1 MQSRTEEFPTTLEE
15 INTRRARPKNSE
27 LYEEFS
33 QCSISETIQLR
44 QAEYG
49 KADSEMRKKLIM
61 AAEEEIR
68 DFTIWLSE
76 IKSLEPTIVHFY
88 AVSLKSLL
96 IGFEFGVQVA
106 QLFDAVLSKMA

>member
-1 MQSRTEEFPTTLEE
+1 MQSRTEEFLTTLEE
-15 INTRRARPKNSE
+15 IDTRRARPKNSE

-33 QCSISETIQLR
+33 HCSISETIQLR

-61 AAEEEIR
+61 AVEEEIR

-76 IKSLEPTIVHFY
+76 IKNLEPTIAHFF

-96 IGFEFGVQVA
+96 IGFEFGMQVA
-106 QLFDAVLSKMA
+106 QLFDVVLNKTA